1 MCYNAGMGT
10 SEWIILFLAIPT
22 LIFVGL
28 YFRLR
33 RSLQRTREIQEKQYR
48 LTLLNEIVD
57 WAIDAKTVSWEV
69 TMAGGLPATDRV
81 REHENVERMLDKYK
95 TSNAR
100 SEYISGIALKFGGN
114 LSLNT
119 DTVVEKLNEIMQ
131 LLVKYLK
138 SQAKPRIL
146 KKCGIELNEKA
157 SDLIIEAMVVKNV
170 ELGLS

>member
-1 MCYNAGMGT
+1 MGT
-10 SEWIILFLAIPT
+10 SEWITLLLAIPT
-22 LIFVGL
+22 LIIVGL

-81 REHENVERMLDKYK
+81 REYENVERMLDKYK
-95 TSNAR
+95 TSTAR
-100 SEYISGIALKFGGN
+100 SEYIRGIALKFGGN

-119 DTVVEKLNEIMQ
+119 DTVVEKLDEIME
-131 LLVKYLK
+131 LLVKYLS
-138 SQAKPRIL
+138 SQVKPRIL

-157 SDLIIEAMVVKNV
+157 SALIIEAMVIKNV

>member
-1 MCYNAGMGT
+1 MGT
-10 SEWIILFLAIPT
+10 SEWIILLLAIPT

-69 TMAGGLPATDRV
+69 TMSGGLPTTDRV

-95 TSNAR
+95 TSTAR
-100 SEYISGIALKFGGN
+100 GEYIRGIALKFGGN
-114 LSLNT
+114 LSLIT
-119 DTVVEKLNEIMQ
+119 DTVVEKLDEIME

-138 SQAKPRIL
+138 SQVKPRIL

-157 SDLIIEAMVVKNV
+157 SALIIEAMVIKNV
-170 ELGLS
+170 ELGLP